1 MAKICPVCEATR
13 APLLGLLQHA
23 KDGPIC
29 PGCYQLSPKM
39 ESIQTLK
46 QFWEINENRRKKFVQ
61 TLSIEGLASKVI
73 IDGQNRLFYFV
84 TDGKAGIIVIPL
96 AKLLDINLYSW
107 RARLSLSLRV
117 VSDVPLLGV
126 QFSGVRVR

>member
-84 TDGKAGIIVIPL
+84 TDGEAG
-96 AKLLDINLYSW
+96 NNRYS
-107 RARLSLSLRV
+107 
-117 VSDVPLLGV
+117 
-126 QFSGVRVR
+126 FSEITGY